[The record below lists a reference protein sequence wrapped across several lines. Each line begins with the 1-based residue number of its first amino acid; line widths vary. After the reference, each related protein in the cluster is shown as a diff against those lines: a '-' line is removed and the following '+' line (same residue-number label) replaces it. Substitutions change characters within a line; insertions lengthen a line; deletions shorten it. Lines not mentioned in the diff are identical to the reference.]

1 MSLPQPKP
9 ASDTPAR
16 ARKRRLDQ
24 LEADMARHLIMFQ
37 PDEPAIHELWERSRR
52 EIPGMARIED
62 ALRIFRHNPEYVMA
76 LAQKSPLRGA
86 APEAEGF
93 IAMLPLNM
101 LGLQHLAL
109 GTFNGTSPDVRLL
122 ARPGERPAGIY
133 IWGIYAPGP
142 LALGMALFAEKMSHG
157 LYAGVDIYSRPVT
170 EAGARFH
177 EGLGFVEGCR
187 IGDIEAPNVWKFRRE
202 PIRPIYDS
210 YVPKS
215 GKKHIGIK
223 VAHSFEDLMR
233 VAAIRNAVY
242 IGEQECP
249 YDEEYDGNDLAA
261 THLLA
266 YMGDEPIGCLRA
278 RFFAGFVKFERMAIR
293 KEFRKSR
300 AAILLAQAGLKL
312 AQKKGYHKAYAHS
325 QTRLVD
331 FWGRFGFRPLEG
343 SKPFVFSD
351 YDYVEIVADLEPD
364 PDAITLGSD
373 PYFLIRPE
381 GRWHVPGIL
390 ELSASR
396 EATNPSVTP
405 RKTQNSESSEP
416 EVA

>member
-1 MSLPQPKP
+1 MSLPQPK
-9 ASDTPAR
+9 ASLDTAVAAR
-16 ARKRRLDQ
+16 RRPLNQ
-24 LEADMARHLIMFQ
+24 LEADMARHLQMFQ
-37 PDEPAIHELWERSRR
+37 PDEAAMPKLLERARK
-52 EIPGMARIED
+52 EIPGLASLDD
-62 ALRIFRHNPEYVMA
+62 ALRILRHNPEYIMA
-76 LAQKSPLRGA
+76 LAHKAPLRGS

-93 IAMLPLNM
+93 IAFLPLNM

-109 GTFNGTSPDVRLL
+109 GTFNGASPDVRLL
-122 ARPGERPAGIY
+122 ARSGERPAGIY

-170 EAGARFH
+170 EAGSRFH
-177 EGLGFVEGCR
+177 EGLGFVEGCS
-187 IGDIEAPNVWKFRRE
+187 IGDIDAPQVWKFRRE
-202 PIRPIYDS
+202 PERPLYDS
-210 YVPKS
+210 YVPRA
-215 GKKHIGIK
+215 GKKVIGIK

-233 VAAIRNAVY
+233 VVAIRNAVY

-266 YMGDEPIGCLRA
+266 YMGNEPIGCMRM

-300 AAILLAQAGLKL
+300 AAGQLLQAAIKL
-312 AQKKGYHKAYAHS
+312 AQKKGYRRILGHS
-325 QTRLVD
+325 QARLVD
-331 FWGRFGFRPLEG
+331 FWARFGFRPLEG
-343 SKPFVFSD
+343 AKPFVFSD
-351 YDYVEIVADLEPD
+351 YDYIEIIADVEPD
-364 PDAITLGSD
+364 PDPITLSTD
-373 PYFLIRPE
+373 PYTLIRPE

-390 ELSASR
+390 EASAVR
-396 EATNPSVTP
+396 DATNPSVT
-405 RKTQNSESSEP
+405 KTAKAAQKP